1 MTMNTL
7 IAPVMVLVAWS
18 LVIWL
23 WMYVHRLPA
32 MSKAGMK
39 PQDAA
44 FPGSLNALPA
54 PARQAADNYNHLMEQ
69 PTIFYA
75 AALAIQVAGH
85 GDGLAVHLAWAFVGL
100 RVLHS
105 LIQISVN
112 IVLLRFLAFSSAT
125 LVLAWMVARELVKL
139 FA

>member
-1 MTMNTL
+1 MTTMV
-7 IAPVMVLVAWS
+7 APVLALVTWS
-18 LVIWL
+18 LIIWA
-23 WMYVHRLPA
+23 WMYVKRIPA
-32 MSKAGMK
+32 MQKAGIA

-44 FPGSLNALPA
+44 MPGSLNVLPA

-85 GDGLAVHLAWAFVGL
+85 GDAWMAGLAWAYVAL

-105 LIQISVN
+105 LVQISINRVMA
-112 IVLLRFLAFSSAT
+112 RFSLF
-125 LVLAWMVARELVKL
+125 VLATMVLAVMVGRALIL
-139 FA
+139 IW

>member
-1 MTMNTL
+1 MTTMV
-7 IAPVMVLVAWS
+7 APVLALVTWS
-18 LVIWL
+18 LIIWA
-23 WMYVHRLPA
+23 WMYVKRIPA
-32 MSKAGMK
+32 MQKAGIT

-44 FPGSLNALPA
+44 MPGSLNVLPA

-85 GDGLAVHLAWAFVGL
+85 GDAWMEGLAWAYVAL

-105 LIQISVN
+105 LVQISINRVMA
-112 IVLLRFLAFSSAT
+112 RFSLF
-125 LVLAWMVARELVKL
+125 VLATMVLAVMVGRALIL
-139 FA
+139 IW

>member
-1 MTMNTL
+1 MV
-7 IAPVMVLVAWS
+7 APVLALVTWS
-18 LVIWL
+18 LIIWA
-23 WMYVHRLPA
+23 WMYVKRIPA
-32 MSKAGMK
+32 MQKAGIA

-44 FPGSLNALPA
+44 MPGSLNVLPA

-85 GDGLAVHLAWAFVGL
+85 GDAWMAGLAWAYVAL

-105 LIQISVN
+105 LVQISINRVMA
-112 IVLLRFLAFSSAT
+112 RFSLF
-125 LVLAWMVARELVKL
+125 VLATMVLAVMVGRALIL
-139 FA
+139 IW

>member
-1 MTMNTL
+1 MTTMV
-7 IAPVMVLVAWS
+7 APVLALVTWS
-18 LVIWL
+18 LIIWA
-23 WMYVHRLPA
+23 WMYVKRIPA
-32 MSKAGMK
+32 MQKAGIA

-44 FPGSLNALPA
+44 MPGSLNVLPA

-85 GDGLAVHLAWAFVGL
+85 GDAWMAGLAWAYVAL

-105 LIQISVN
+105 LVQISINRVMA
-112 IVLLRFLAFSSAT
+112 RFSLF
-125 LVLAWMVARELVKL
+125 VLATVVLAVMVGRALIL
-139 FA
+139 IW

>member
-1 MTMNTL
+1 MNTL
-7 IAPVMVLVAWS
+7 VAPVMALVAWS
-18 LVIWL
+18 LLIWL
-23 WMYVHRLPA
+23 WMYVQRIPA
-32 MSKAGMK
+32 MSKAGIK

-44 FPGSLNALPA
+44 FPGSLNGLPA

-85 GDGLAVHLAWAFVGL
+85 ADGWALRLAWTYVAL

-105 LIQISVN
+105 LVQVSVN
-112 IVLLRFLAFSSAT
+112 IVGVRFLMFLLST
-125 LVLAWMVARELVKL
+125 LTLAWMVGRELVRL
-139 FA
+139 AS

>member
-1 MTMNTL
+1 MNTL
-7 IAPVMVLVAWS
+7 IAPVMVLTAWS

-23 WMYVHRLPA
+23 WMYVQRVPA
-32 MSKAGMK
+32 MSKAGLK

-85 GDGLAVHLAWAFVGL
+85 GDGLALNLAWAFVGL

-125 LVLAWMVARELVKL
+125 LVLAWMVARELIKL